1 MLVVSLITG
10 GRAVPIYWRA
20 YDAGVLKGRLR
31 RYEIAVIRRAIT
43 RVPRV
48 TGERRVIVTADRGF
62 ADVALV
68 DVLTALG
75 VEFILRVKG
84 RSKGACAKNCPYL
97 GYWLRITKHRK

>member
-1 MLVVSLITG
+1 
-10 GRAVPIYWRA
+10 
-20 YDAGVLKGRLR
+20 VLKGRLR

-43 RVPRV
+43 RVQRA
-48 TGERRVIVTADRGF
+48 IVTADRGF